1 MVKTNNKGREA
12 ELTILGEGMKV
23 TGELI
28 TSDDIRIDGVFAGEL
43 KTQGRIV
50 VAPKGYVEGNVRGK
64 TITINGNGKGE
75 FQAEHNFEL
84 TSRGEFTG
92 TVKTKFINI
101 TETAV
106 FEGTCVISQNTT
118 PHPHDHLRN
127 GFFSRKQQMREDTFD
142 LKPEK
147 AAKKKDTRSENE
159 YANNPETVKMKEDKM
174 EQEPVLERK
183 VNTLLNN
190 KISQIKSL

>member
-1 MVKTNNKGREA
+1 MGKTNNKGREA
-12 ELTILGEGMKV
+12 ELTIIGEGMEV
-23 TGELI
+23 TGELT
-28 TSDDIRIDGVFAGEL
+28 TSDDIRIDGVFTGEL
-43 KTQGRIV
+43 KSQGRIV

-64 TITINGNGKGE
+64 TITVNGNGKGE

-84 TSRGEFTG
+84 ASRGEFTG

-106 FEGTCVISQNTT
+106 FEGTCVISQNTK
-118 PHPHDHLRN
+118 PHPDDQLRN
-127 GFFSRKQQMREDTFD
+127 GFFARKQPMREAIFD

-147 AAKKKDTRSENE
+147 AEEKNDTRSEKE
-159 YANNPETVKMKEDKM
+159 YDNKPETVKMKEDKT
-174 EQEPVLERK
+174 EQAPDLERK
-183 VNTLLNN
+183 VDTLLSN